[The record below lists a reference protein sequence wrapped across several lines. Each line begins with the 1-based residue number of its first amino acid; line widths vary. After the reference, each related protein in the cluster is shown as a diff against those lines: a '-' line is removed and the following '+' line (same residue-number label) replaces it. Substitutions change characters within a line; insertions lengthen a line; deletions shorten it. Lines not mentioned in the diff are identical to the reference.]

1 MPPYLD
7 ELNPQQRE
15 AVLHTRGPLLIVA
28 GAGAGKTKTLSSRI
42 LHLIQQGVA
51 PEEILAITF
60 TNKAAKEMR
69 ERVRIILEKN
79 TVGIRFSYHTR
90 PFVSTFHALGVHIIK
105 ENAAELGY
113 TKNFSIFDRSDSL
126 RAVKDALASLSL
138 DPKQHE
144 PAKILSKISREK
156 GDGVSFREYE
166 QESVKSYGGRV
177 VAQVWQKYEV
187 ALKEEGALD
196 FDDLLLKTAYLL
208 KNNTSIREKY
218 QNTWAYIHIDEYQD
232 TNTVQYE
239 IISALAAKNRNI
251 CVVGDADQTI
261 YTWRGADINNILT
274 FEQDYPETKTILLE
288 QNYRSTQNILT
299 AANDI
304 IKKNTLRKEKVL
316 FTKNEEG
323 EKITL
328 APAYDQNS
336 EASYIATTA
345 ETLVASG
352 VSPRE
357 IAILYRVNFLSR
369 TLEEAFLNTKVPYQ
383 VLGIRFFE
391 RKEIKDIISYIRA
404 ALNPASLSDL
414 KRIINSPPRGIGKVT
429 LDKLFGGKE
438 EELPGPKRIQIEKF
452 RDILKCI
459 REAAI
464 ISKPSELIKFVMEKS
479 GIEATFKASISDD
492 LERLENIKELVSLAI
507 KYDDMRIPEG
517 IEKMVEDAIL
527 ASDQDTLIK
536 DENAVKLMT
545 VHASKGLEFDY
556 VFICGL
562 EEGIFPSSG
571 RNTKTLVEFEEER
584 RLFYVALTR
593 ARKKVFLTCA
603 SVRTIFGQ
611 RETQI
616 PSEFISDIGDELL
629 EQGEES
635 MRDRKRVIYID

>member
-1 MPPYLD
+1 MTTYLD
-7 ELNPQQRE
+7 ELNPQQRD
-15 AVLHTRGPLLIVA
+15 AVLHTNGPLLIVA
-28 GAGAGKTKTLSSRI
+28 GAGAGKTKTLSFRI

-69 ERVRIILEKN
+69 ERVRVILEKN
-79 TVGIRFSYHTR
+79 IQGARLAYHER
-90 PFVSTFHALGVHIIK
+90 PFISTFHALGVHIIK
-105 ENAAELGY
+105 ENAGELGY
-113 TKNFSIFDRSDSL
+113 TKNFSIFDRNDSL
-126 RAVKDALASLSL
+126 RAVKEALVSLGL
-138 DPKQHE
+138 DPKVHE
-144 PAKILSKISREK
+144 PQKILSKISREK
-156 GDGVSFREYE
+156 GDGISFREYE
-166 QESVKSYGGRV
+166 PGAIKSYGGRV
-177 VAQVWQKYEV
+177 VAQVWEKYEV

-208 KNNTSIREKY
+208 KKNTSIREKY

-239 IISALAAKNRNI
+239 IISKLAAKNRNI

-274 FEQDYPETKTILLE
+274 FEQGYPEARTILLE

-316 FTKNEEG
+316 FTKNERG

-328 APAYDQNS
+328 APTYDQNA
-336 EASYIATTA
+336 EAAYIADTA
-345 ETLVASG
+345 KTLVGSG
-352 VSPRE
+352 VLPRE
-357 IAILYRVNFLSR
+357 IAVLYRVNFLSR
-369 TLEEAFLNTKVPYQ
+369 TLEEAFINAGVPYQ

-404 ALNPASLSDL
+404 GLNPASLSDV

-429 LDKLFGGKE
+429 LLKLFAGKE
-438 EELPGPKRIQIEKF
+438 EELSPPKRIQIEKF
-452 RDILKCI
+452 RKILQSIGDTAKTT
-459 REAAI
+459 
-464 ISKPSELIKFVMEKS
+464 KPSELIKFVMEKS
-479 GIEATFKASISDD
+479 GIEAILRAGSTDNT
-492 LERLENIKELVSLAI
+492 ERLENIKELVSLAV
-507 KYDDMRIPEG
+507 KYDNMGIPEG
-517 IEKMVEDAIL
+517 VEKMVEDAVL
-527 ASDQDTLIK
+527 ASDQDTLMK
-536 DENAVKLMT
+536 DEDAVKLMT

-616 PSEFISDIGDELL
+616 PSEFISDIDDALL
-629 EQGEES
+629 EQGES
-635 MRDRKRVIYID
+635 DISNRRIIYID